1 MQNNKAMQDN
11 KGKQNKR
18 KILKGIF
25 LSSVFLVFS
34 SCQFKGGPA
43 VYDKAL
49 TAVPTLLHQSPYVL
63 TDVIISD
70 IFKPPVA
77 SRIYAYAYLAA
88 YETLIHDYPDYHSLA
103 GKLNNL
109 GAAPAPEPGKEYC
122 FPLASLQAF
131 VEVGKELTFSG
142 EPWDELEQNLHGKYR
157 AMGIPDEV
165 SDRSV
170 RYGQQV
176 GKQVLA
182 YASQD
187 LYSKTRNLKHSITN
201 EPGTWVP
208 TPPAYAEACEPQ
220 WHKMRSFTLDSAAQ
234 FMPPAPAKYDL
245 APESPFYEMTMEVY
259 KIGQNMT
266 GEQREIA
273 YFWDDNAFVTNVKGH
288 VTFASKKMTPAGH
301 WLAIVSTVAKNHNTD
316 LMRSLEAYTVTSIAL
331 YDAFVSSWEE
341 KFRSVRVRPETVI
354 NQHLDPDWAP
364 FLETPPFPEYV
375 SGHSAI
381 SAAAGQVMTH
391 LFGKEVAFVDSTEF
405 PFGHGVRSF
414 TSFEEAYWEA
424 SRSRVYGGIHFR
436 DGAEEG
442 TRQGER
448 IDQWVLQKVYGLEPE
463 VLARREDKE

>member
-1 MQNNKAMQDN
+1 MEDN
-11 KGKQNKR
+11 KVSGRLVRTGVLK
-18 KILKGIF
+18 KISIYVLGC
-25 LSSVFLVFS
+25 LVAA
-34 SCQFKGGPA
+34 CQFKSAP
-43 VYDKAL
+43 VVFNKAL
-49 TAVPTLLHQSPYVL
+49 TTDPGLLHHSAFVL

-77 SRIYAYAYLAA
+77 SRIYTYAYLAA
-88 YETLIHDYPDYHSLA
+88 YETLINDYPTYGSLA
-103 GKLNNL
+103 GKLN
-109 GAAPAPEPGKEYC
+109 GFDAAPSPAPGQEYC

-131 VEVGKELTFSG
+131 VEVGKELTFSV
-142 EPWDELEQNLHGKYR
+142 EQWEALEKDLHGKYK
-157 AMGIPDEV
+157 AMGVPDEV
-165 SDRSV
+165 FDRSL
-170 RYGQQV
+170 RYGEQV
-176 GKQVLA
+176 AKHVTV
-182 YASQD
+182 YAGHD
-187 LYSKTRNLKHSITN
+187 LYSRTRNLKHSITN

-234 FMPPAPAKYDL
+234 FLPPAPAPYDL
-245 APESPFYEMTMEVY
+245 AEDSPFYKMTREVY
-259 KIGQNMT
+259 EAGKT
-266 GEQREIA
+266 LTDEQREIA

-301 WLAIVSTVAKNHNTD
+301 WLAIVSTVSKNQNID

-331 YDAFVSSWEE
+331 YDAFVGSWQE

-391 LFGKEVAFVDSTEF
+391 LFGEKVAFVDSTEYV
-405 PFGHGVRSF
+405 FGHGVRSF
-414 TSFEEAYWEA
+414 SSFEEAYWEA
-424 SRSRVYGGIHFR
+424 SISRVYGGIHFW
-436 DGAEEG
+436 DGVEEG

-448 IDQWVLQKVYGLEPE
+448 IGQWVLQKVYGVEPK
-463 VLARREDKE
+463 VIARAEGSPIGD